1 MQLTWICLMSLK
13 VQTIWANLSQE
24 RWKISNG
31 LTDSCELYEANVQ
44 QKLKTS
50 IENIHFSQLPRWEL
64 VVFDSVQVSAV
75 DLYWWA
81 AFKRRFLL

>member
-13 VQTIWANLSQE
+13 VQTIWANLSQLYQE

-31 LTDSCELYEANVQ
+31 LTDSYELYEANVQ

-50 IENIHFSQLPRWEL
+50 IENIHFSQLPRW
-64 VVFDSVQVSAV
+64 AG
-75 DLYWWA
+75 
-81 AFKRRFLL
+81 RFW